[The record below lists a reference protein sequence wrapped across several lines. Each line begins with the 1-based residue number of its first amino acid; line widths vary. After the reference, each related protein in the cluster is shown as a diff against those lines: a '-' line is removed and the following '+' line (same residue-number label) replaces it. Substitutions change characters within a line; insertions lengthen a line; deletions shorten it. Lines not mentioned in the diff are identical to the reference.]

1 MLIYS
6 NHIVHRDE
14 NSMNLID
21 KISFVWLSMV
31 DDDQEEEL
39 VNNIVHLFKKRK
51 FIIFQDNN

>member
-39 VNNIVHLFKKRK
+39 VNNIVHLFKKKKNYNFSR
-51 FIIFQDNN
+51 

>member
-21 KISFVWLSMV
+21 KISFVWLLMV

-39 VNNIVHLFKKRK
+39 VNNIVHLFKKKKNYNFSR
-51 FIIFQDNN
+51 